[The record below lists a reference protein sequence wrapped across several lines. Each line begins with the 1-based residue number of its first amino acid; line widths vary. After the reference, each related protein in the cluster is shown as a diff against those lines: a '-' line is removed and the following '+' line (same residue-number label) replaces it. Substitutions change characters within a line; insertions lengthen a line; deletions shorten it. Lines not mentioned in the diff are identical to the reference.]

1 MPVSNAKANSRQ
13 QNATLTYNGQLFDVK
28 HHLHVEIKTSKNEVK
43 IAVVPIEI
51 ARKEPIE
58 EAEEVASEDSD
69 GNEAYDK
76 FEQKEES
83 RVSFSVE

>member
-1 MPVSNAKANSRQ
+1 MSNAKAHSLQ
-13 QNATLTYNGQLFDVK
+13 QNSTLTYNGQLFDVK
-28 HHLHVEIKTSKNEVK
+28 HYLHVEIKTSKNDVK

-58 EAEEVASEDSD
+58 EAEEVASEDS
-69 GNEAYDK
+69 EAYDK

-83 RVSFSVE
+83 RVSFFVQS